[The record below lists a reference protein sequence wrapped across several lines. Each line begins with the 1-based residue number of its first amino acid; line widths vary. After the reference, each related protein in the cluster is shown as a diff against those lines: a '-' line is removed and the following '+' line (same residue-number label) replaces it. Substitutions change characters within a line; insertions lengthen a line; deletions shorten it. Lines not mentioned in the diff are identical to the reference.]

1 MLLFLQQE
9 DEEGINPLIK
19 VWNFDKVNFKQS
31 FLVLT
36 NSGLFLKND
45 IIILKYFWMITE
57 NGRLLDQGWIGTDLT
72 VRIESDSVM

>member
-36 NSGLFLKND
+36 NSGLF
-45 IIILKYFWMITE
+45 
-57 NGRLLDQGWIGTDLT
+57 
-72 VRIESDSVM
+72 